1 MSYTCDL
8 FGFAAT
14 DVTEIAGRYFEV
26 CGMILPVR
34 TAASADKAVGKL
46 CGTLLGS
53 EWILI

>member
-1 MSYTCDL
+1 MSYMFDL
-8 FGFAAT
+8 FLFPAT
-14 DVTEIAGRYFEV
+14 DVTEIAGRYYEV

-53 EWILI
+53 E